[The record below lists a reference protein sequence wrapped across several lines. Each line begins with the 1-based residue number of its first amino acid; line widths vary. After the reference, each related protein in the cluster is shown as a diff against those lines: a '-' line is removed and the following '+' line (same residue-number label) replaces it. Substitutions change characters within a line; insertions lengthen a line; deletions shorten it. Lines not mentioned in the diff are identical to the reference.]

1 MCKECAH
8 ERDLQIKLDE
18 EKEQE
23 NFVDYVQ
30 DYFQLTASD
39 ERKGIRELHKDFKK
53 QKSHRQTT
61 SHQDSFCMPI
71 SEHSNGLDSTVD
83 FKCKREIF
91 Q

>member
-18 EKEQE
+18 EQEQE

-61 SHQDSFCMPI
+61 SHQDSFCMLSIDLLI
-71 SEHSNGLDSTVD
+71 STRLYLRDRIQSRV
-83 FKCKREIF
+83 K
-91 Q
+91 